1 MTTTYWRRIA
11 ACCLVAFAALLA
23 CTTPAFAQ
31 QTLGGILGTVTDTSG
46 AVVPDVKAVLVSDA
60 TGLSRSVAAK
70 ANGEFAFSDLPVGG
84 YTLTFTRDG
93 FETSKYE
100 GVVVQA
106 DRVSTLNVHMK
117 VGSVSTSV
125 EVTANP
131 TLNSVDTTNGNVL
144 DAQQIEN
151 TPLGTG
157 SFTQLAVL
165 SPGVSADLLS
175 GTGTNQGLGNQNI
188 WANGQR
194 STSNTFTF
202 NSVMA
207 NNLFNGNSSS
217 SVAASRAVLNTGE
230 SFQSNGSIGTNT
242 SIYDAIGQSLPTPPQ
257 QTISELRVNTSMF
270 DASQGATAGAHLDVT
285 TKSGTNQFHGSVYGL
300 LETSKLDADPFF
312 NKDINI
318 ATTPDAYVGDPT
330 PDLHRYWAGA
340 ELGGPI
346 IKQKLFFYASYQ
358 YTRVRDQFKSETN
371 YYVPTGLTDDRSL
384 SGLQAFANESA
395 STGMGGGVPAGT
407 PLDPVAVALF
417 QAKVNP
423 TQFLISSP
431 VGNQGSNLPTNV
443 NFFGPASKFNAAQAN
458 GNVDYHLSDNDVIST
473 KYYYQHDPTESP
485 FSSGP
490 LLGFPQTFQ
499 SGSQVFSLEN
509 NHVFSPRLTWDQ
521 KFGFLRMTADSQ
533 TAQPFGPSDI
543 GGSGSGIN
551 LFGST
556 QLPGIIIRDFN
567 STKSGKTLDIG
578 PSSNFSNTGFAQ
590 TTFEGTSNLN
600 WIVGNH
606 ALSFGANYDYSQLN
620 ILNHAN
626 QVATLTFNSLANF
639 LTGGPLRTSA
649 GATEYFQGPSN
660 RYYRAPQI
668 GAYAQDHWRVTSKL
682 NVTLGVRYDN
692 DGGLSE
698 KYGHLVN
705 FDPSKYSYDATSDT
719 IVNAGLIVA
728 GNNSLYH
735 TSGASDSTLKQGQ
748 WGIGPRVGIAYSAT
762 PNVVFRS
769 GFGMYYDRGEFFTE
783 FSPSAGGGFN
793 GPFGV
798 TLQPPFVQPV
808 LGNSSSTLQNPFGTT
823 APTIDTNPAD
833 FIKNLSNM
841 SALINGAEPYLF
853 GAYGL
858 NNKLPY
864 TENWSFDMQWQARPD
879 VTFTI
884 GYSGN
889 HSTHQTVP
897 VPFNQPQL
905 ATPQAPLYS
914 GGKYPQMYSYGFQ
927 AGDTTADSKGN
938 LTLNPLLSE
947 PYNTNTGGNTDLRTP
962 YIGYSPNSVSWN
974 TVGVANYNALLAS
987 VHKTV
992 SHGLD
997 MYVAYT
1003 FAHSLDDSSGFGL
1016 FYNGNNPQNL
1026 RSGYASS
1033 DFDQTHTTAISFSY
1047 VLPRFKTGVKTLSVI
1062 ANGWGMNGYSVLQ
1075 SGQPYNVYDFS
1086 GTVGSVYFS
1095 SNDFLTNPVLPLAPG
1110 VTRAQALTGRSGA
1123 FGSNDAAFNPTS
1135 FAYPLLK
1142 AGGPEGVPACGP
1154 TTDGSTFCDS
1164 FESGFANGGRN
1175 IFRSVFQKS
1184 ANIAFVK
1191 QTKITE
1197 KTNLRLS
1204 MEVLNITN
1212 TPSFDAPGNSFTG
1225 DPNFTPYG
1233 NGVSPGGDGF
1243 TSIGPGADPTTF
1255 SSQGV
1260 GVVTNPIGGA
1270 RQIQFTGIF
1279 TF

>member
-23 CTTPAFAQ
+23 CSTPAFAQ

-46 AVVPDVKAVLVSDA
+46 AVVPDVKAVLVSGT

-70 ANGEFAFSDLPVGG
+70 ANGEFAFSDLPVGS

-144 DAQQIEN
+144 DVGQIEN

-157 SFTQLAVL
+157 SFTQLATL
-165 SPGVSADLLS
+165 APGVSADLLS

-202 NSVMA
+202 NSVVA
-207 NNLFNGNSSS
+207 NNLFNGDSSS

-270 DASQGATAGAHLDVT
+270 DAAQGATAGAHLDVT
-285 TKSGTNQFHGSVYGL
+285 TKSGTNEYHGSIYGL
-300 LETSKLDADPFF
+300 LESGKLDSDPFF
-312 NKDINI
+312 NKQ
-318 ATTPDAYVGDPT
+318 AGLPT

-346 IKQKLFFYASYQ
+346 LKKKLFFYTSYQ
-358 YTRVRDQFKSETN
+358 YTRVRDQFNSLTK

-384 SGLQAFANESA
+384 SGLETFASLPGATN
-395 STGMGGGVPAGT
+395 GQPAQGAGLPPNT
-407 PLDPVAVALF
+407 PLDPVAVAFL
-417 QAKVNP
+417 QAKVTP
-423 TQFLISSP
+423 TQYLIASQNDPGGSGGNVQFL
-431 VGNQGSNLPTNV
+431 
-443 NFFGPASKFNAAQAN
+443 GPASKFNAAQAN
-458 GNVDYHLSDNDVIST
+458 GNLDYHLSDSDVIST
-473 KYYYQHDPTESP
+473 KYYYQHDPTENP
-485 FSSGP
+485 FSSTP

-509 NHVFSPRLTWDQ
+509 NHVFSPKLSWDQ
-521 KFGFLRMTADSQ
+521 KFGFLRMIADSR

-543 GGSGSGIN
+543 GGSGAGIN
-551 LFGST
+551 LFGSDL
-556 QLPGIIIRDFN
+556 LPGISARAFDG
-567 STKSGKTLDIG
+567 SKTLSIG
-578 PSSNFSNTGFAQ
+578 PTSNFSNTGFAQ

-600 WIVGNH
+600 WVVGNH
-606 ALSFGANYDYSQLN
+606 TLSFGANYDFTQLN
-620 ILNHAN
+620 ILNRAN
-626 QVATLTFNSLANF
+626 QVASLAF
-639 LTGGPLRTSA
+639 GSLGALLTGGPVYTRG
-649 GATEYFQGPSN
+649 GATVYFQGASN
-660 RYYRAPQI
+660 RYYRSPQV

-682 NVTLGVRYDN
+682 NVTLGVRYDD

-705 FDPSKYSYDATSDT
+705 FDPTKYSYDDTTDT

-728 GNNSLYH
+728 GNNKLYR
-735 TSGASDSTLKQGQ
+735 TPGASNSTLNNGQ
-748 WGIGPRVGIAYSAT
+748 WGVGPRIGAVYSIR
-762 PNVVFRS
+762 PDLVVRS
-769 GFGMYYDRGEFFTE
+769 GFGIYYDRGEFFTE

-808 LGNSSSTLQNPFGTT
+808 LATSSGTLQNPFGTT
-823 APTIDTNPAD
+823 APSVDTNPAD
-833 FIKNLSNM
+833 FVKNLSNM
-841 SALINGAEPYLF
+841 GALINGAAPYLF

-864 TENWSFDMQWQARPD
+864 TENWSFDLQWQARPD
-879 VTFTI
+879 IAVTL
-884 GYSGN
+884 GYTGN
-889 HSTHQTVP
+889 HSLRQTIP
-897 VPFNQPQL
+897 VPFNQPQI
-905 ATPQAPLYS
+905 ATPQAPLYAN
-914 GGKYPQMYSYGFQ
+914 GLYPQAASYGFQ
-927 AGDTTADSKGN
+927 WGAD
-938 LTLNPLLSE
+938 E
-947 PYNTNTGGNTDLRTP
+947 IYNTNTGGNTDLRTP

-974 TVGVANYNALLAS
+974 TVGVAHYDALLAS

-992 SHGLD
+992 THGLD
-997 MYVAYT
+997 MYVSYT
-1003 FAHSLDDSSGFGL
+1003 YSHSLDDSSGFGL

-1026 RSGYASS
+1026 QSGYASS
-1033 DFDQTHTTAISFSY
+1033 DFDRTHVTAISFSY
-1047 VLPRFKTGVKTLSVI
+1047 VLPKFNTGAKALNVLS
-1062 ANGWGMNGYSVLQ
+1062 NGWGMNGYSVLQ

-1086 GTVGSVYFS
+1086 GTVGSIYFS
-1095 SNDFLTNPVLPLAPG
+1095 SSDFLTNPVLPLAPG
-1110 VTRAQALTGRSGA
+1110 VTKKQALTGHSGA
-1123 FGSNDAAFNPTS
+1123 FGASDAAFNPSS
-1135 FAYPLLK
+1135 FQYPLLTP
-1142 AGGPEGVPACGP
+1142 GTDGVPADDP
-1154 TTDGSTFCDS
+1154 Y
-1164 FESGFANGGRN
+1164 ESGFSNGGRN
-1175 IFRSVFQKS
+1175 IFRSAFQKS

-1191 QTKITE
+1191 QTKIAE

-1225 DPNFTPYG
+1225 APNFGPPFTP
-1233 NGVSPGGDGF
+1233 
-1243 TSIGPGADPTTF
+1243 IGPGADPTTF

-1270 RQIQFTGIF
+1270 RQIQFTGIY